1 MSELTG
7 PDTMCTVDGCHEPAV
22 VTPRAPTTD
31 EVSDAST
38 GELVPLCAEHAEQAD
53 VPPVPGQT

>member
-1 MSELTG
+1 MNELTG
-7 PDTMCTVDGCHEPAV
+7 PDALCTVDGCQEPAV

-31 EVSDAST
+31 EVSDAPA

-53 VPPVPGQT
+53 VPPVPGPT